1 MSRICK
7 PVIGV
12 GPKIGESQLIAD
24 SRICLPHI
32 SVGPQNGSLTP
43 ISYPLGFLYNPAT
56 GQQLINPATGLPL
69 INPAS
74 T

>member
-12 GPKIGESQLIAD
+12 GPIIGESQLVPD

-43 ISYPLGFLYNPAT
+43 ISLPIGVLFNPAT
-56 GQQLINPATGLPL
+56 GQPLINPATGLPL
-69 INPAS
+69 LNPGS
-74 T
+74 